1 MSSTRFFLDGER
13 VNAQQ
18 IQNLS
23 AEELA
28 RVESFNQMI
37 GGSGEEEGEKKPD
50 TITIVLSDQASE
62 KMHFKVKKETK
73 FQKVFDA
80 YATRLGVPTTS
91 LTFRFD
97 GERITGENTPKMLEM
112 EDEDMIEVLMQQVGG
127 W

>member
-1 MSSTRFFLDGER
+1 MS
-13 VNAQQ
+13 
-18 IQNLS
+18 
-23 AEELA
+23 EEA
-28 RVESFNQMI
+28 
-37 GGSGEEEGEKKPD
+37 EKKPD
-50 TITIVLSDQASE
+50 TITIVLSDQAGE

-80 YATRLGVPTTS
+80 YATRLGVPVTS

-97 GERITGENTPKMLEM
+97 GERITAEHTPKMLEM